1 MTWTDP
7 LTDTDA
13 ARAAVRDAVGDTD
26 AADPQLTDELL
37 APILAAEVDPNLAAY
52 QVCVRLIGK
61 YARIAASAVGPLR
74 ESSQERI
81 ENYTNLAVLYYR
93 IGMGLPPA
101 SDIPITAVPTGGP
114 QGGGSL
120 AGFTTVP
127 PFFTR
132 CYPR

>member
-13 ARAAVRDAVGDTD
+13 ARAAVRDAVGDTN

-37 APILAAEVDPNLAAY
+37 APILAAQPDTALAAY
-52 QVCVRLIGK
+52 QSCLRLIGK
-61 YARIAASAVGPLR
+61 YARIAASAVGPLK
-74 ESSQERI
+74 ESAHERI

-93 IGMGLPPA
+93 LGMNLPPDA
-101 SDIPITAVPTGGP
+101 SIPPTVVPTGGP

-120 AGFTTVP
+120 AGFTSVP

-132 CYPR
+132 CWPR